1 MLPTDGAEI
10 PDITVQNYMKYI
22 DIHKIVG
29 TLCDVTAS
37 YGAPQDRDRSRQAEF
52 PEIAPD
58 TAGAI
63 FYLANTLQREAAAW
77 SVAYGDIA
85 TLALTFPIALS
96 HALVNPWRRPNE
108 LRASNR
114 MANWLFWLDDVIEG
128 ADSDTLASDLAE
140 GCRAIAAGEQSPID
154 HSLLRALG
162 DVRDEL
168 AAAPLWP
175 VLADRWQDRLMRT
188 VVGYLRYRDFSRAVA
203 NGKPPSPAEYMSITL
218 GVEVA
223 RITHLIAAEGLDV
236 VDHIEVLLQAIEAQ
250 DRAHRLVN
258 DIQTF
263 DRDRRD
269 GDINVL
275 FLGVTPQEAAD
286 QAEDYVSRAH
296 SLLHP
301 LVAAH
306 VRAAIEV
313 DRQTSLTIA
322 FYKAMDYRE

>member
-1 MLPTDGAEI
+1 
-10 PDITVQNYMKYI
+10 
-22 DIHKIVG
+22 
-29 TLCDVTAS
+29 VTAS
-37 YGAPQDRDRSRQAEF
+37 HIAPRADF
-52 PEIAPD
+52 PEIKPE
-58 TAGAI
+58 TAAAV
-63 FYLANTLQREAAAW
+63 FFLANKLQREATAW
-77 SVAYGDIA
+77 SAAYDDIA

-96 HALVNPWRRPNE
+96 HAFVSPWRRPDE

-114 MANWLFWLDDVIEG
+114 MGNWLLWLDDVIER
-128 ADSDTLASDLAE
+128 ADSDAQADDLAE
-140 GCRAIAAGEQSPID
+140 GCRAVAAGEQPSTD
-154 HSLLRALG
+154 HSLIRALG
-162 DVRDEL
+162 DIHDEL
-168 AAAPLWP
+168 AATPLWP
-175 VLADRWQDRLMRT
+175 VLATRWQERVTRT
-188 VVGYLRYRDFSRAVA
+188 AAGHRRHRDFSRALA
-203 NGKPPSPAEYMSITL
+203 DGTPPSPAEYMSITS
-218 GVEVA
+218 GVELA

-236 VDHIEVLLQAIEAQ
+236 VDHIELLLQAIEAQ

-275 FLGVTPQEAAD
+275 FLGVTRQEAAD
-286 QAEDYVSRAH
+286 QAEDYAARAH

-322 FYKAMDYRE
+322 FYQAMDYRA